1 MDGLDP
7 GVSMLSEDSNPGIT
21 GRPIETDLERLL
33 EDSVEMET
41 HVAPTSPEPVPP
53 VATAT
58 LSLSPVVPDVR
69 SDGPQGAE
77 KPSQASESWALMG
90 LSGRLEDLCRDLRR
104 SVEHEFALSERQLQA
119 QHLAE
124 LEAQRL
130 KAETLSHQQQVKIE
144 NLEAEVKL
152 LMKALE
158 SKQKQ
163 FKSAVTFTGHVRQN
177 LLGRLAF
184 ENGFHSWQAR
194 AAESKSNQLQDLLAK
209 KLYAVHTSSNVF
221 GAWRHVSQT
230 SSREKLLAHERA
242 SAGAVRAK
250 LFEQMELE
258 RTQLVAQ
265 VEDLKKSLGEEA
277 QQRQMLQDNLKRV
290 FMRGVCALNFEAMS
304 LLNDPQG
311 GTATM
316 SAPLA
321 SATDVLAAQ
330 TEPPG
335 PVPSATAPAPSA
347 SPAPAAVTVQD
358 TKAPPEATGTTGE
371 GAESMDDTMQPQVS
385 PTPLPFVS
393 YTGPSVRAFPR
404 TGPGPTS
411 TSLPKSQR
419 WQSASPARIEKTVA
433 AR

>member
-1 MDGLDP
+1 
-7 GVSMLSEDSNPGIT
+7 
-21 GRPIETDLERLL
+21 
-33 EDSVEMET
+33 
-41 HVAPTSPEPVPP
+41 
-53 VATAT
+53 
-58 LSLSPVVPDVR
+58 
-69 SDGPQGAE
+69 
-77 KPSQASESWALMG
+77 
-90 LSGRLEDLCRDLRR
+90 
-104 SVEHEFALSERQLQA
+104 
-119 QHLAE
+119 
-124 LEAQRL
+124 
-130 KAETLSHQQQVKIE
+130 
-144 NLEAEVKL
+144 
-152 LMKALE
+152 MKAVEL
-158 SKQKQ
+158 KQKQ

-184 ENGFHSWQAR
+184 ENGFQSWQAR

-221 GAWRHVSQT
+221 GAWRHISQT

-258 RTQLVAQ
+258 RAQLVAQ

-347 SPAPAAVTVQD
+347 PPAPAVVTVQD
-358 TKAPPEATGTTGE
+358 G
-371 GAESMDDTMQPQVS
+371 
-385 PTPLPFVS
+385 L
-393 YTGPSVRAFPR
+393 
-404 TGPGPTS
+404 
-411 TSLPKSQR
+411 
-419 WQSASPARIEKTVA
+419 
-433 AR
+433 